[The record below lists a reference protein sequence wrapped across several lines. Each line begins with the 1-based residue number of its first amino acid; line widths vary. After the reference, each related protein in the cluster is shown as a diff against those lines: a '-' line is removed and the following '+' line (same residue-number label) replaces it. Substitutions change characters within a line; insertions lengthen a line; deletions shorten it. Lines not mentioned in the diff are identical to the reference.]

1 MLVLKRNIG
10 ETVVIGEETYFT
22 VLGVK
27 GNQVRIGIDA
37 PESTTINRKEIHD
50 RIALE
55 NEDALYMDTDKA
67 LLALPVHE
75 LISRVKSLE
84 QEGSTT
90 H

>member
-1 MLVLKRNIG
+1 MLIVTRKIG
-10 ETVVIGEETYFT
+10 ETVVIGEKTYCT

-37 PESTTINRKEIHD
+37 PNSTTITRKEIHD

-55 NEDALYMDTDKA
+55 NADALYVDTDKA

-84 QEGSTT
+84 HEGSTT

>member
-1 MLVLKRNIG
+1 MLVLQRKIG
-10 ETVVIGEETYFT
+10 ETVVIGEETYCT

-27 GNQVRIGIDA
+27 GNQVRLGIDA
-37 PESTTINRKEIHD
+37 PNSTNINRKEIHD

-75 LISRVKSLE
+75 LISQVKSLE